1 MSKSQNKKP
10 GFFVIRN
17 FSFVIC
23 ILSWGLRLC
32 CLEQVPPGWRD
43 DELINLY
50 TLSGQLL
57 EGRFPLYFT
66 GASGHEPLYHYLH
79 AGLIAILGFNV
90 LSAHF
95 LSAAFGTLTVALT
108 YALARRLFGR
118 TTAAIAALSLSFSF
132 WSLMYSRF
140 GMRHISTPAF
150 ALAFI
155 LLLLRSFSPV
165 ICPYQPSGRAT
176 TRDCPYGL
184 TLNLN
189 LNPLAAG
196 LLLGLSLYTYTAS
209 RLLPVLL
216 ILFAAYLALNPAL
229 KAQPRDRFRSRWRD
243 FASSLAVIMTV
254 FLLTAA
260 PLGIAIAQG
269 RSSEAAQGIG
279 ADARL
284 SELALPLRELRA
296 GNPRPLLETTW
307 KTLGMFHA
315 TGDPEWLYNIAN
327 RPVFN
332 LFGGTLLWGGV
343 ALCLYRWRQ
352 PRYFLMLLW
361 LALGLLPAF
370 ISIPPA
376 SLSHTILAQPVVY
389 ILPALALTEFSRW
402 LRTKLSSYVMR
413 HTSFVICHLSFVILP
428 VIFHLSFIAV
438 RDLRDY
444 FFVWPRQDMVR
455 ILYRADYREAARY
468 LETRPEIGDVAVSSA
483 LLGPWDRLALSTDVG
498 RDDVAIRL
506 FNPERALVWAA
517 GAETFPVLLTSWP
530 TPTTFTSDYLQACE
544 LQAASLRVCELQVAD
559 CRFARHLQT
568 CHLQTCHLPT
578 CPLAHYSN
586 GLTLSEACWLD
597 EALPSAER
605 EISLLTRWRVAA
617 PLELPPMPVVANPPP
632 PGIYTGP
639 RLHVFAHLLDGDGNA
654 LAIDDGLWVDPLTL
668 RTGDQFLQVHRFA
681 LPADVSVDDLAVEIG
696 LYDPKT
702 GERWSVLD
710 SAGQPAAD
718 RLLLRE

>member
-1 MSKSQNKKP
+1 M
-10 GFFVIRN
+10 
-17 FSFVIC
+17 SFVIC

-79 AGLIAILGFNV
+79 AGLLAVLGFNV

-118 TTAAIAALSLSFSF
+118 TTAVVAALSLSFSF

-150 ALAFI
+150 ALAFV

-165 ICPYQPSGRAT
+165 IRPSQSSGRAT
-176 TRDCPYGL
+176 TRDCPYTL
-184 TLNLN
+184 TLNLNLN

-196 LLLGLSLYTYTAS
+196 LLLGFSLYTYTAS
-209 RLLPVLL
+209 RLLPLLL
-216 ILFAAYLALNPAL
+216 ILFAAYLALNRAL
-229 KAQPRDRFRSRWRD
+229 TAQPRDRSRTPAHLRN
-243 FASSLAVIMTV
+243 FVLSLAVMMTV

-260 PLGIAIAQG
+260 PLGIAIARG

-284 SELALPLRELRA
+284 SELALPLRELRD
-296 GNPRPLLETTW
+296 GNPRPLLENTW

-315 TGDPEWLYNIAN
+315 TGDPEWLYNIAD

-332 LFGGTLLWGGV
+332 LFGGALLWGGV

-402 LRTKLSSYVMR
+402 LRTKLSSCVIR
-413 HTSFVICHLSFVILP
+413 RLSFVIRRLSFVICHLSFVICHLSFVILP
-428 VIFHLSFIAV
+428 VICHLSFIAV

-468 LETRPEIGDVAVSSA
+468 LEAHPEIGDVAVSSA

-498 RDDVAIRL
+498 RDDVAMRL

-517 GAETFPVLLTSWP
+517 GAETFPVLLTFWP
-530 TPTTFTSDYLQACE
+530 TPTAFTSDYLQVCE
-544 LQAASLRVCELQVAD
+544 LQAASLQVCKLQVAN
-559 CRFARHLQT
+559 LQV
-568 CHLQTCHLPT
+568 CDSASLQDHPT
-578 CPLAHYSN
+578 PYSN
-586 GLTLSEACWLD
+586 GLTLSEVCWLD

-605 EISLLTRWRVAA
+605 EISLLTRWRVVA
-617 PLELPPMPVVANPPP
+617 PLDLPPMPVVANPPP
-632 PGIYTGP
+632 PGVYTGP

-654 LAIDDGLWVDPLTL
+654 LVIDDGLWVDPLTL
-668 RTGDQFLQVHRFA
+668 RTGDQFVQVHRFA
-681 LPADVSVDDLAVEIG
+681 LPADVAADDLAVELG

-702 GERWSVLD
+702 GERWQVLG
-710 SAGQPAAD
+710 AEGRPFED
-718 RLLLRE
+718 RIVVR